1 MHFLKKSAQNI
12 GTKEKKQI
20 IYKPLKNTV
29 KYYVI
34 QVYVKKAVA
43 TRFVLFLNLICI
55 MQTLGEFFIIK
66 FVCFLILCEN
76 LIPGNYLKAKN
87 NQNMM

>member
-1 MHFLKKSAQNI
+1 MKTF
-12 GTKEKKQI
+12 
-20 IYKPLKNTV
+20 KNTV

-34 QVYVKKAVA
+34 KQQVKNAVA

-55 MQTLGEFFIIK
+55 MQTLGEFFMIK
-66 FVCFLILCEN
+66 FVCFLILCEY

-87 NQNMM
+87 NQNMT